1 MSTFKEIC
9 ESILEEANG
18 RPVTLA
24 SVNLG
29 KDSNGVYYLTDPTQ
43 RNIVRW
49 VNDLNLQIQQSMI
62 QADFMHKRGAFITTA
77 SGTEVYTKKYVREI
91 DRYSAYAVK
100 SGETARTLIEVKE
113 YDDWLQDER
122 SNSSTNSRPQD
133 LIRNPEDKWIVD
145 PTPNGVYTI
154 YADWWREPAK
164 FDSADDEPLW
174 DSTYHDIL
182 KWKGLGL
189 FAAEYGEEGA
199 GKILLSRINQML
211 PSLERSFLRR
221 YVRSIGPAPAL
232 GA

>member
-18 RPVTLA
+18 RPVTLT

-29 KDSNGVYYLTDPTQ
+29 KDSDGVYYLTDPTQ

-62 QADFMHKRGAFITTA
+62 QANFMHKRGAFITTVN
-77 SGTEVYTKKYVREI
+77 GTEVYTKKYVREI
-91 DRYSAYAVK
+91 DRYSAYVIK

-122 SNSSTNSRPQD
+122 SSSSTNSRPLE

-145 PTPNGVYTI
+145 PTPDEVYTI

-189 FAAEYGEEGA
+189 FAAEYSEEGA

-211 PSLERSFLRR
+211 PSLERSFIRR

-232 GA
+232 GE